1 MDLFDLDGPDPWRTT
16 DARVVFD
23 NGRMRLHEDLVIQ
36 PDGLSGR
43 YAYLEVPVPIVTV
56 VALDELLG
64 LYLVRQW
71 RYPWRRNSWELPSGG
86 GEAQETALEA
96 AQRELAEEVGLLA
109 SDWQSLGEGYCSAT
123 IDSHWY
129 FFLAR
134 QLRETTRHER
144 DSAEHDMLA
153 RRVPLE
159 SAVDAAMD
167 GRIQHGMSVA
177 GILRAARRLGI

>member
-1 MDLFDLDGPDPWRTT
+1 VTIVAVDQS
-16 DARVVFD
+16 
-23 NGRMRLHEDLVIQ
+23 LHV
-36 PDGLSGR
+36 
-43 YAYLEVPVPIVTV
+43 
-56 VALDELLG
+56 
-64 LYLVRQW
+64 YLVRQW

-86 GEAQETALEA
+86 GEAGETPLEA

-109 SDWQSLGEGYCSAT
+109 SDWQPLGEGYSSAT
-123 IDSHWY
+123 IDSHWH

-134 QLRETTRHER
+134 QLRETTTHRR
-144 DSAEHDMLA
+144 DGAEHDMLA
-153 RRVPLE
+153 RRVPLN